1 MFFFS
6 EAKLKNVQ
14 AKNNKKT
21 SVKVML
27 SSLKNQRETYLTN
40 MMSDDNSTTN
50 NTPYSNTNGQ
60 EISSPSFF
68 DNLYQTNSIYRHMNP
83 QQALEVSEKLPIVQQ
98 DQLSIAASC
107 SLEAQETT
115 VVDEPSIPL
124 NVIDGN
130 SD

>member
-1 MFFFS
+1 
-6 EAKLKNVQ
+6 
-14 AKNNKKT
+14 
-21 SVKVML
+21 ML

-40 MMSDDNSTTN
+40 MMSDENSTAN

-83 QQALEVSEKLPIVQQ
+83 QQALEVSEKLPIVQH
-98 DQLSIAASC
+98 DQLSIAASY
-107 SLEAQETT
+107 SLEEQEKT

-124 NVIDGN
+124 NVDGK